1 MLHLQTGDTTQ
12 PFIILTDISNDFE
25 LTDNQEDERQAYDT
39 YFGILKRLI
48 REGLQ
53 HPDSTAIADLEDL
66 EQNKHGKPAIFA
78 RNMLITIKE
87 MTYSEPILLPDTSL
101 KISKVVDPSL
111 IKIEQNED
119 QSFLVV
125 KPNPANDYVI
135 VGWKIPETDEK
146 VWLYVNDIKGY
157 FLRKVSLKGYLNEM
171 VLSTANWKPGTY
183 IVNLVSDGTKY
194 DSKKITI
201 VK

>member
-1 MLHLQTGDTTQ
+1 MTGVQTCALPICSDTTVASVTDSLAQLYITNGSLNNQYRLAMLHLQTGDTTQ
-12 PFIILTDISNDFE
+12 PFTILTDISNDFE

-101 KISKVVDPSL
+101 KISKEIGRAHV
-111 IKIEQNED
+111 
-119 QSFLVV
+119 
-125 KPNPANDYVI
+125 
-135 VGWKIPETDEK
+135 
-146 VWLYVNDIKGY
+146 
-157 FLRKVSLKGYLNEM
+157 
-171 VLSTANWKPGTY
+171 
-183 IVNLVSDGTKY
+183 
-194 DSKKITI
+194 
-201 VK
+201 

>member
-1 MLHLQTGDTTQ
+1 MVIVFVFFVFFVVFFFNDTATTEIYTLSLHDAL
-12 PFIILTDISNDFE
+12 PIS
-25 LTDNQEDERQAYDT
+25 
-39 YFGILKRLI
+39 
-48 REGLQ
+48 
-53 HPDSTAIADLEDL
+53 
-66 EQNKHGKPAIFA
+66 
-78 RNMLITIKE
+78 
-87 MTYSEPILLPDTSL
+87 SL